1 MMPAMP
7 TPPVSRKPGTCF
19 TCCLATGLL
28 MFLST
33 AHATGFEP
41 LPISGVLLEHGS
53 SAYTL
58 CNATG
63 KFDPEGRHMAP
74 RKPTAEHSNACAIFP
89 ENEIA
94 APLPG
99 FKLFKHANRQVMMN
113 NSLTGQTDKKI
124 ASVMDVVWRN
134 PAAGECI
141 YGTRVLALSSA
152 DADYNAQLP
161 GKQFFRIT
169 DIARGGFAG
178 QDIEVAYAMY
188 ATGAEPVYRIGRSF
202 TAVQYYKRPGYER
215 QPLTEPAFR
224 EAINGV
230 ETTERAV
237 PSFSQQTASLND
249 DWVNFTTLVGLP
261 KRPASPM
268 LYVKAP
274 CNNET
279 PAEQPQAIRLRQAI
293 APFVELSVPG
303 FVPSQFAPSG
313 LLSKPAT
320 NSTTPQP

>member
-1 MMPAMP
+1 
-7 TPPVSRKPGTCF
+7 
-19 TCCLATGLL
+19 

-41 LPISGVLLEHGS
+41 LPVSGKLLENGS
-53 SAYTL
+53 SAYIL

-63 KFDPEGRHMAP
+63 KFDPESRHIAP
-74 RKPTAEHSNACAIFP
+74 RKPTVDHSNTCAIFP
-89 ENEIA
+89 DNEIA

-99 FKLFKHANRQVMMN
+99 FKLLKHASRQVVMN
-113 NSLTGQTDKKI
+113 NALTGRTDKKV

-134 PAAGECI
+134 ANAGECI
-141 YGTRVLALSSA
+141 YGTRILTSSSA
-152 DADYNAQLP
+152 DADYNTQMP

-178 QDIEVAYAMY
+178 QVIEVAYAMY
-188 ATGAEPVYRIGRSF
+188 ATGAEPVYRIGRTF

-215 QPLTEPAFR
+215 QPLTEPAFH

-230 ETTERAV
+230 ESSGRAV

-249 DWVNFTTLVGLP
+249 NWVNFTTLVGLP
-261 KRPASPM
+261 KRPVSPM
-268 LYVKAP
+268 LYVKAS

-279 PAEQPQAIRLRQAI
+279 PAEQPGAIRLRQTI

-303 FVPSQFAPSG
+303 FVPHSFVHDG
-313 LLSKPAT
+313 LLTKPAT